1 MQSSIGHRAVSAL
14 QGAAWAMGALVF
26 LSVIAAIILWVFGFI
41 QTLIMQPIPYDELML
56 AVMAAFFVGA
66 TLPFKTFAFLL
77 ATGSILYF
85 ALGVIFPEKL
95 VAASILAL
103 ILLVYWRLLWVFW
116 LLVRGIGTLRD
127 PHRPEVINAFGGF
140 LAMVTS
146 LVLAEL
152 DPFKTAWSNFA
163 IFSLSVMAGAA
174 FIGWFTE
181 WNKPKKKA

>member
-41 QTLIMQPIPYDELML
+41 QTLIMQPIPYEIMI
-56 AVMAAFFVGA
+56 AVVAAFFVGA

-95 VAASILAL
+95 AAASILAL
-103 ILLVYWRLLWVFW
+103 MLLVYWRLLWVFW
-116 LLVRGIGTLRD
+116 LLVRGIGTLRE
-127 PHRPEVINAFGGF
+127 PHRPEDITLLGSI
-140 LAMVTS
+140 LAMVTFGH
-146 LVLAEL
+146 LAGL
-152 DPFKTAWSNFA
+152 DPFKTAWSDFA
-163 IFSLSVMAGAA
+163 IFSLSFMTGAA

-181 WNKPKKKA
+181 WNKSNEKA